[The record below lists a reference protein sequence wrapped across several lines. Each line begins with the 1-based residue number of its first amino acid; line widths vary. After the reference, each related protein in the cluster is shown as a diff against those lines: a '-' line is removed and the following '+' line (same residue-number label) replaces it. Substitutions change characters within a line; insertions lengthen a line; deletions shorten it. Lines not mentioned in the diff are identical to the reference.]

1 MNNLDSILR
10 KYIISASQL
19 NEQNIYLESQSEE
32 FLNRLYDNMLDYP
45 AIIFS
50 ENSDY
55 YAEHNQDDVDLEN
68 EIRASVL
75 IDIEIVSNNI
85 DDIIH
90 FENLFSNQ
98 LSSNY
103 YLKEVDSD
111 RIVKDTYLCLNTES
125 KPKRKNLNNGTFT
138 TAITVNCYDF
148 ILRKYIEN
156 PIRFELDKNAQVKLL
171 KHLYL
176 LESLYFKLT
185 VKYNSTN
192 DSTIKEKIGSQIPL
206 LEKQIS
212 EMFIFKDLCGE
223 NFSYKNHSFQYCYQ
237 LLTDKKFNADIKAI
251 FALDEQR
258 IKKDEE
264 KRKQAADEKAK
275 KEKEVAERLEK
286 MKVHFSKEGDKQLN
300 RYTDAVIQ
308 DFQSN
313 ISLDNTAIYG
323 GTSFS
328 KWYSQF
334 EERSLTYP
342 NILIVDSFKYEIG
355 LHSYENETT
364 DGDIVAHEYNT
375 CCLPVKYGIFVRIFS
390 NSAEKNKELEQRI
403 IDYYYTQKQIRVSD
417 YKNQGELSVINLQVS
432 PEAEIE
438 RKQFGSVHRT
448 IIMFKPFNSIFYVC
462 GYTPEECE
470 NNQRQQ
476 LRLLQ
481 QAEYMYIKLSYY
493 AEAKRQLSSYYKPLI
508 ERKHSLLG
516 FLNSADYKKVK
527 SLYNNGMPISKELFD
542 SAMKS
547 IVKYYPDLYQQFI
560 NGWSYAQIEQ
570 NMDGFINYYKTR
582 FDMLMG
588 LLRIPVRS
596 TQNPFCRDQITYH
609 TQEALIY
616 FIKKM
621 LDPYCKLSTAISEY
635 TTQKLKEL
643 EAKRERERIER
654 EEREAMRAEQEA
666 YGGGSSGSG
675 ILKTAFGVA
684 LGNKI
689 SGNSGRGKNAPV
701 RKDYSH
707 SGSCTQSVRVKNG
720 KILERTCR
728 GCAMAPYCTRY
739 R

>member
-19 NEQNIYLESQSEE
+19 NEQNIYLESQSNE
-32 FLNRLYDNMLDYP
+32 FLNRLYDNSLDYP

-50 ENSDY
+50 QNSDY

-75 IDIEIVSNNI
+75 IDIEIVCNNI

-125 KPKRKNLNNGTFT
+125 KPKRKNMNNGTFT

-156 PIRFELDKNAQVKLL
+156 PIRFELDKKAQVKLL

-192 DSTIKEKIGSQIPL
+192 YSTIKEKIGSQIPL

-264 KRKQAADEKAK
+264 KKKQAADEKAK
-275 KEKEVAERLEK
+275 KEKEAAERLAK
-286 MKVHFSKEGDKQLN
+286 MRVQFSGEGDKQLN
-300 RYTDAVIQ
+300 RYTNAVIQ
-308 DFQSN
+308 DFQAKL
-313 ISLDNTAIYG
+313 SLENTTIYG

-328 KWYSQF
+328 KWYRQF

-342 NILIVDSFKYEIG
+342 NILIVDSFNYDLK
-355 LHSYENETT
+355 LQSYENRTA
-364 DGDIVAHEYNT
+364 DGNLITHNYDT
-375 CCLPVKYGIFVRIFS
+375 CSLPVKYGIFVRIFS
-390 NSAEKNKELEQRI
+390 DSADKNKEIEQRI
-403 IDYYYTQKQIRVSD
+403 IDHYSEQKQIKLADFRNKD
-417 YKNQGELSVINLQVS
+417 EFTVINLQVAS
-432 PEAEIE
+432 DTEIE

-448 IIMFKPFNSIFYVC
+448 IITFKQFCSVFYIC
-462 GYTPEECE
+462 GYSPEECE

-481 QAEYMYIKLSYY
+481 QAEYVHIKLSYY

-508 ERKHSLLG
+508 ERRHTLLG

-527 SLYNNGMPISKELFD
+527 SLYNSGMPISKELFD
-542 SAMKS
+542 SAMKP

-560 NGWSYAQIEQ
+560 SGWSYAQIEQ

-675 ILKTAFGVA
+675 ILKTAAGVA

-689 SGNSGRGKNAPV
+689 SNRGRKGNGKRDLMGTTVCQYGKRDKAGFKQTCAFCPV
-701 RKDYSH
+701 RDKCS
-707 SGSCTQSVRVKNG
+707 
-720 KILERTCR
+720 
-728 GCAMAPYCTRY
+728 RY
-739 R
+739 